1 VTVSEA
7 EAVRVGDV
15 LHLERRQVD
24 VDPSE
29 QYDEIGVRS
38 FGRGIFHKEPVDGLV
53 LGRKRVFRV
62 KPGDLVISNVFGWEG
77 AIAVASEAETGK
89 IGSHRFMTF
98 IPVDGLIDTSWAAWY
113 FRSEPGLALI
123 RKASP
128 GSAGRNKTL
137 AVKRFEDL
145 VIPLPPIHEQRRVAA
160 RLDRV
165 TEASAQLSARIA
177 RADELARAAQVSL
190 ASGGGDS
197 QTGWVQTKLGDALA
211 PSVAQV
217 TVVPGTEYRIAGV
230 YSFGKGL
237 IDRGVI
243 AGSETSYKTLTR
255 LNDGDV
261 VVSKLNGWE
270 GAVAVVPGAFTN
282 TYVSS
287 EFPTFIVDRARL
299 LPGFFRGVARSPIFW
314 EQLNRAVRGSMVRRR
329 RISASDFM
337 RATIPLPSLENQ
349 ERISRVIDELDRAL
363 EQSSRS
369 ATRVDA
375 LTQSVLNRE
384 FGTAA

>member
-1 VTVSEA
+1 MTASEV
-7 EAVRVGDV
+7 VRVGDA
-15 LHLERRQVD
+15 LRLERRQVD

-53 LGRKRVFRV
+53 LGRKRVFRIE
-62 KPGDLVISNVFGWEG
+62 PGDLVISNVFGWEG
-77 AIAVASEAETGK
+77 AIAVASEAEAGR

-98 IPVDGLIDTSWAAWY
+98 VPVDGRIDTSWAAWY
-113 FRSEPGLALI
+113 FRSEPGLAYI

-145 VIPLPPIHEQRRVAA
+145 VIPLPPIDEQRCVAA

-165 TEASAQLSARIA
+165 TEASRGLAARIA
-177 RADELARAAQVSL
+177 HSDEIARAIQVSL

-197 QTGWVQTKLGDALA
+197 RGDWTQTKLGDVLE

-217 TVVPGTEYRIAGV
+217 TVEADSEYRIAGL

-255 LNDGDV
+255 LDDGDI

-270 GAVAVVPGAFTN
+270 GAVAVVPDAFTD

-349 ERISRVIDELDRAL
+349 ERISRMIDELDRAL